1 MYFFFFFFF
10 FFQVHKDTNQ
20 DDMVMKTNDL
30 LSNLNVDEFLKTH
43 FNVELKKISGDLDAV
58 PSSLD
63 SVSLVALIKPKEY
76 FELVF

>member
-1 MYFFFFFFF
+1 MYFFFFF